1 MPGSAEFEWDAG
13 NLEKCRSHG
22 VSIEEIESVFAND
35 PFTTPDEAHSQD
47 EDRFIAVGRNA
58 AGRLIF
64 VVFTVRASDDKEIVR
79 PISARYMHR
88 KEVERYVKLWQQESP
103 ETSH

>member
-22 VSIEEIESVFAND
+22 VSIEEIEIVFAND
-35 PFTTPDEAHSQD
+35 PFTTPDAAHSQD
-47 EDRFIAVGRNA
+47 EDRSIAVGRGA

-64 VVFTVRASDDKEIVR
+64 VVFTVRTSDDREIVR

-88 KEVERYVKLWQQESP
+88 KEIDRYVKLWQQESP